1 MSFDDLGLGPETLRA
16 VADAGYLEPTPIQS
30 KAIPYVLMG
39 RDIVGVAQTGT
50 GKTAGFTLPLID
62 ILAGGQAKARMP
74 RALIL
79 EPTRELADQVK
90 DSFVKYGKYHR
101 LTTALLIGG
110 MSFGDQEK
118 LLDRGVDVLIA
129 TPGRLLDHFERG
141 KVMLTGVKILVIDE
155 ADRMMDM
162 GFMPD
167 VERIVKLTPPL
178 RQSLF
183 FSATMP
189 PEMRR
194 LANAFL
200 SNPKEISVAPP
211 ASPAER
217 VQQSRIAVGKRD
229 KRSALFRLLQSEDV
243 KNAIIFCNRKRDV
256 DLLYK
261 ALKKEGFNAAAI
273 HGDLAQSVRMETLEG
288 FKSGRISLLVAS
300 DVAARGLDV
309 QGLSHVF
316 NYDVPMSAEDYVHR
330 IGRTG
335 RAGQA
340 GRAYMLVTPDDDRY
354 LAAIHTLIRKEIP
367 AETLSGIAVESA
379 VGPALEAPGDDAPA
393 AAEAKPA
400 KRPARS
406 RRRSQAAADSV
417 QPSEQIASTD
427 PATQDAETEETTLPE
442 EALAD
447 RPAAKPR
454 RRRGSSA
461 SARKKA
467 EAVVPPADASPSEPV
482 AEQGQPDD
490 LQDSAPAT
498 TAGMREKA
506 GHDSDQT
513 GSRQSSAKDGQTG
526 AAAMADRPRADSSR
540 EATGTSGSPQPRKN
554 EPPARGRRTEGRRRN
569 GRGTGGEGRQAEAGK
584 PVLGMGDHVPA
595 FMMRPVRRQ
604 QG

>member
-1 MSFDDLGLGPETLRA
+1 MSEEKIKFTDLKLKNDVLEA
-16 VADAGYLEPTPIQS
+16 IDAFGFEYATPIQS
-30 KAIPYVLMG
+30 QVITPVLAG
-39 RDIVGVAQTGT
+39 RDVVGCAQTGT
-50 GKTAGFTLPLID
+50 GKTAAFLIPVVD
-62 ILAGGQAKARMP
+62 RLLEKKHDAIRCLILA
-74 RALIL
+74 
-79 EPTRELADQVK
+79 PTRELAIQIEQNLVGLIYNTNITCQSVYGGNQK
-90 DSFVKYGKYHR
+90 DNFTEQKQSIRNK
-101 LTTALLIGG
+101 
-110 MSFGDQEK
+110 
-118 LLDRGVDVLIA
+118 VDILVA
-129 TPGRLLDHFERG
+129 TPGRLIAHINLGYTDLSEIDFF
-141 KVMLTGVKILVIDE
+141 ILDE

-217 VQQSRIAVGKRD
+217 VQQSRIVVGKRD
-229 KRSALFRLLQSEDV
+229 KRAALFQLLQAEDV

-354 LAAIHTLIRKEIP
+354 LAAIHSLIRKEIP
-367 AETLSGIAVESA
+367 AESLSGLAASEKVEAETASA
-379 VGPALEAPGDDAPA
+379 EGSSA
-393 AAEAKPA
+393 ATDEKPK

-406 RRRSQAAADSV
+406 RRRAKTD
-417 QPSEQIASTD
+417 AS
-427 PATQDAETEETTLPE
+427 
-442 EALAD
+442 EALEAQGAEGEATLAPED
-447 RPAAKPR
+447 VPAEEPAPKSR
-454 RRRGSSA
+454 RRRGGSA
-461 SARKKA
+461 ATRKRDESAA
-467 EAVVPPADASPSEPV
+467 SPPAGEPADAV
-482 AEQGQPDD
+482 GAQGQNEAS
-490 LQDSAPAT
+490 QESATAAETRETAVSAPDQDG
-498 TAGMREKA
+498 AGK
-506 GHDSDQT
+506 ST
-513 GSRQSSAKDGQTG
+513 AKDARNRT
-526 AAAMADRPRADSSR
+526 APDRPRADNAR
-540 EATGTSGSPQPRKN
+540 EAAGTTGSPQPRKN
-554 EPPARGRRTEGRRRN
+554 EPPARGRRAEGRRRN
-569 GRGTGGEGRQAEAGK
+569 GRGAGGESRQAESAK